1 MHFATHSELVGRH
14 ALLSAS
20 KYHWIR
26 YSDEKMLTFLETSL
40 LAAFGTRLHAFAKE
54 AIELKQKLPRSEK
67 TLNLFVNDA
76 IGFKMTP
83 EQVLFYSVNVF
94 GTADAAS
101 FNERTM
107 VLRIHD
113 LKTGVSKAS
122 FDQLLIYAAMFC
134 LEYDYKPFELEILL
148 RIYQND
154 EVVEYD
160 GVDTITEDVTSIMD
174 KIVHFDRLIEQK
186 KEEAF
191 A

>member
-1 MHFATHSELVGRH
+1 MHFATHSELAGRH

-26 YSDEKMLTFLETSL
+26 YSDEKMMTFLETSL
-40 LAAFGTRLHAFAKE
+40 LAAFGTRLHEFAKD

-83 EQVLFYSVNVF
+83 ELVLFYSINVF
-94 GTADAAS
+94 GTADAVS
-101 FNERTM
+101 FNERTL

-122 FDQLLIYAAMFC
+122 FDQLLIYAAIFC
-134 LEYDYKPFELEILL
+134 LEYDYKPFELDIQL

-154 EVVEYD
+154 EVLEYD
-160 GVDTITEDVTSIMD
+160 SETIVEEVTSIMD

-186 KEEAF
+186 KEEAL